1 MDIKYIDK
9 LIGEFENSEESLS
22 NIRTLSSLYIVRE
35 YCEKKSDIVE
45 QELDDILPQY
55 RTYCEVKRKYQMREL
70 SEQAVFTAM
79 NNLCRELSEFVHIL
93 YSSTD
98 TETERKILTET
109 INELY
114 RTL

>member
-9 LIGEFENSEESLS
+9 LISEFENSEESLS
-22 NIRTLSSLYIVRE
+22 NIRALSSLYIIRDHCNQDV
-35 YCEKKSDIVE
+35 VE

-55 RTYCEVKRKYQMREL
+55 KSYCEIKKRFQMKQL
-70 SEQAVFTAM
+70 PEQAVFTAM
-79 NNLCRELSEFVHIL
+79 NNLCRELSEFIHIL
-93 YSSTD
+93 YSNTD
-98 TETERKILTET
+98 TKTERQILTET